1 MNTQAL
7 VEEIQK
13 RHQVSLKPNDPIFA
27 VLTLNEL
34 LLANHMEQIQV
45 ALEQQKNLLNEGS
58 AERINTG
65 FELVSEQANQVISAM
80 NGTFQEAGNALCQ
93 KLDQTLS
100 ARLREFEKKAEGH
113 SKASISL
120 ATILPQALIA
130 VIFFALG
137 IVFKSYIWP

>member
-7 VEEIQK
+7 VEEIKK
-13 RHQVSLKPNDPIFA
+13 RHQVSLKPTDPIFA

-34 LLANHMEQIQV
+34 LLANHMEQIQA

-80 NGTFQEAGNALCQ
+80 NGTFQETGTALCQ

-100 ARLREFEKKAEGH
+100 ARLREFEQKAQGNKKTSTG
-113 SKASISL
+113 L
-120 ATILPQALIA
+120 ATIIPQFLIA
-130 VIFFALG
+130 IIFFVLG
-137 IVFKSYIWP
+137 LVFKGTLWP